1 MKIVDFQQAIDAR
14 RDDHRGATMPQILKS
29 WRRRTGHGVKDVLG
43 IHVTK
48 SAVEF
53 WRGTPEQVTGRV
65 SLHQFHVERVRSG
78 MEHLAGWVGKRQATE
93 VKQFVADLMEA
104 HRDYVD

>member
-1 MKIVDFQQAIDAR
+1 
-14 RDDHRGATMPQILKS
+14 MPQILKS
-29 WRRRTGHGVKDVLG
+29 WSRKTGRGVADLKG
-43 IHVTK
+43 INVTK
-48 SAVEF
+48 EAVEF
-53 WRGTPEQVTGRV
+53 WFETTDNVTGRV

>member
-1 MKIVDFQQAIDAR
+1 M
-14 RDDHRGATMPQILKS
+14 ILKS
-29 WRRRTGHGVKDVLG
+29 WSRKTGRGVADMKG
-43 IHVTK
+43 INVTK

-53 WRGTPEQVTGRV
+53 WFETPDNVTGRV

-78 MEHLAGWVGKRQATE
+78 MEHLAGWVGKRQAPE
-93 VKQFVADLMEA
+93 VIQFVADLMDD